1 MLYRRRHGVR
11 IFAYYL
17 GELAVL
23 SLLFFVTYWLRQ
35 RTSALWG
42 MELSPLLK
50 YLWLWPVSLAVWS
63 AFLWGFNAYRGFR
76 SRTISA
82 HGFGAGVVS
91 ALGVLA
97 LFAILTILKEH
108 TINRSFVGLLGVVSF
123 LGLFSVRVAGA
134 AFLSHYTRKGYD
146 RHYVLIG
153 GTHAE
158 AVALAQALESIRG
171 GIYQVRGFVS
181 EEGSEPDRPLDRWKV
196 LGSYEDIPR
205 LAKIEPVDEVY
216 LLPQTGTLEGCRE
229 IVERCELMGIMV
241 HLRLAPF
248 ERVISRLSVGEVA
261 GAEYLTFSTAPRSG
275 MMLSVKRL
283 IDVTGALGM
292 LALLSPALLL
302 VGLLVRLTS
311 RGPAVFRQDRAGMN
325 GRTFTLYKFRTMV
338 EGAEQGRFTLE
349 SRNEMDGP
357 AFKIKSDPRITRLG
371 RFLRK
376 NSIDELPQLLNVLKG
391 DMSLVGPRPLPM
403 YEVEKFD
410 SWHRRRMTM
419 RPGITCLWQVMG
431 RNRVTN
437 FAEWMKL
444 DLEYV
449 DRWSLGLDFKIL
461 ARTIPAVVVGRGA
474 F

>member
-1 MLYRRRHGVR
+1 
-11 IFAYYL
+11 
-17 GELAVL
+17 
-23 SLLFFVTYWLRQ
+23 
-35 RTSALWG
+35 
-42 MELSPLLK
+42 
-50 YLWLWPVSLAVWS
+50 
-63 AFLWGFNAYRGFR
+63 
-76 SRTISA
+76 
-82 HGFGAGVVS
+82 
-91 ALGVLA
+91 
-97 LFAILTILKEH
+97 
-108 TINRSFVGLLGVVSF
+108 
-123 LGLFSVRVAGA
+123 
-134 AFLSHYTRKGYD
+134 
-146 RHYVLIG
+146 
-153 GTHAE
+153 
-158 AVALAQALESIRG
+158 
-171 GIYQVRGFVS
+171 
-181 EEGSEPDRPLDRWKV
+181 
-196 LGSYEDIPR
+196 
-205 LAKIEPVDEVY
+205 
-216 LLPQTGTLEGCRE
+216 
-229 IVERCELMGIMV
+229 
-241 HLRLAPF
+241 
-248 ERVISRLSVGEVA
+248 VISRLSVGEVA
-261 GAEYLTFSTAPRSG
+261 GAEYLSFSTAPRSG
-275 MMLSVKRL
+275 MLLSVKRL

-292 LALLSPALLL
+292 LALLLPALLL

-311 RGPAVFRQDRAGMN
+311 RGPAVFRQGRAGMN